1 MMTIVKFDGNK
12 LKQLR
17 KQHRYTQA
25 AIAEI
30 VRKNPSDIAN
40 YENGFA
46 TPPADILLSL
56 QKFFEVDFSALSRE
70 VV

>member
-1 MMTIVKFDGNK
+1 MANVKFDGQK
-12 LKQLR
+12 LKKLR
-17 KQHRYTQA
+17 KEKRMTQPE
-25 AIAEI
+25 IAEI
-30 VRKNPSDIAN
+30 VGKTASDISN

-56 QKFFEVDFSALSRE
+56 QKFFNADFSALSTE